1 MDENLQ
7 IKKYKMQSRTMKMKL
22 IDDFRVSED
31 ARKVIIGGSKYAMT
45 NDSLYTSKEFFLI
58 MKKQAS
64 NKDSLPEFEM
74 HREKNVDSRLTSKTL
89 CLGPY
94 LSVDKQNLVYIY
106 KSNKTYRETIL

>member
-1 MDENLQ
+1 
-7 IKKYKMQSRTMKMKL
+7 
-22 IDDFRVSED
+22 
-31 ARKVIIGGSKYAMT
+31 
-45 NDSLYTSKEFFLI
+45 
-58 MKKQAS
+58 
-64 NKDSLPEFEM
+64 M